1 MELFILRHGHAVA
14 EAPKD
19 SLRELSPDGRI
30 EVQTNIER
38 NKEKLGNI
46 NALVV
51 SPYLRAQQT
60 AEIVRNILGDIPKV
74 DSSLFTPGG
83 NPKKAIEALHEM
95 YNDECQS
102 IMVVGHQPLLGILL
116 DDLCGAEPG
125 KFRMGTASLA
135 AIDSDVMLSGLC
147 YLRWLEHVSR

>member
-19 SLRELSPDGRI
+19 SLRELSPDGRS
-30 EVQTNIER
+30 EVQTIVER
-38 NKEKLGNI
+38 NKEKLSNI
-46 NALVV
+46 ETLVV

-60 AEIVRNILGDIPKV
+60 AQIVLNVLGDIPKV
-74 DSSLFTPGG
+74 DSPLFTPGG
-83 NPKKAIEALHEM
+83 NPKSAIDSLHQM
-95 YNDECQS
+95 YSENCSS

-125 KFRMGTASLA
+125 KFRLGTASLA

-147 YLRWLEHVSR
+147 YLRWLEHVNQ

>member
-30 EVQTNIER
+30 EVQAIIER

-46 NALVV
+46 NSLVV

-60 AEIVRNILGDIPKV
+60 AEIVLNLLGDIPKV
-74 DSSLFTPGG
+74 DSPIFTPGG
-83 NPKKAIEALHEM
+83 NPKQAIETLHHM
-95 YNDECQS
+95 YSEGGSS
-102 IMVVGHQPLLGILL
+102 IMVVGHQPLLGVLL

-125 KFRMGTASLA
+125 KYRLGTASLA

-147 YLRWLEHVSR
+147 YLRWLEHVNQ